1 MEGNGVDIV
10 PGTLGQM
17 IYTTQRARS
26 GWRRDVLILLV
37 KMELS
42 WCRVHHVSDLV
53 SQKST
58 HLFSLRTCRPDVGRL
73 NGPPPKNPNHT
84 TSGAKMPDTPRAL
97 TSILGSPEGG
107 ISSGRVSFSRSGA
120 PPLRGARTLPDKLGR
135 VLLRR
140 EVEADISFVSRRTP
154 TRD

>member
-1 MEGNGVDIV
+1 MDIV

-17 IYTTQRARS
+17 IYTTHRARS

-58 HLFSLRTCRPDVGRL
+58 PAHMSTGR
-73 NGPPPKNPNHT
+73 GTPKWAP
-84 TSGAKMPDTPRAL
+84 SDE
-97 TSILGSPEGG
+97 PE
-107 ISSGRVSFSRSGA
+107 SH
-120 PPLRGARTLPDKLGR
+120 
-135 VLLRR
+135 
-140 EVEADISFVSRRTP
+140 DIWR
-154 TRD
+154 

>member
-42 WCRVHHVSDLV
+42 WCRVHHLSDLV

-58 HLFSLRTCRPDVGRL
+58 NLFPLRTCRPDVGRL
-73 NGPPPKNPNHT
+73 NGPLPMNPNSH
-84 TSGAKMPDTPRAL
+84 
-97 TSILGSPEGG
+97 
-107 ISSGRVSFSRSGA
+107 
-120 PPLRGARTLPDKLGR
+120 
-135 VLLRR
+135 
-140 EVEADISFVSRRTP
+140 DIWR
-154 TRD
+154 